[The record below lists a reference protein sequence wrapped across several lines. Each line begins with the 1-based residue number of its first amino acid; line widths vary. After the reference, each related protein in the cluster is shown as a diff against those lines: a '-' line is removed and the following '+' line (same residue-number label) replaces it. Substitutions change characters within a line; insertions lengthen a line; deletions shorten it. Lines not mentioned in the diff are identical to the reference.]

1 MKTCIAELSGKL
13 SQKEAL
19 DIYKQIRSLPPA
31 RFATRRL
38 HLPCIVFPV
47 RGLAVQEKISGSVEK
62 LCRAKVSGLGNVEF
76 TTTDDLPR
84 NKQQKIVFAH
94 PWIHHILGLYS
105 VVGWGS
111 DSESDTDSDFDL
123 DCDTGSDEIV
133 PLHAVALPQVDHYTR
148 ALQVIARLGQPFNAL
163 LLVQQPNRG
172 YKRVAADKEIV
183 VSGLGTNI
191 TPKNIRAK
199 VLEIL

>member
-1 MKTCIAELSGKL
+1 MNACITELGGRL

-47 RGLAVQEKISGSVEK
+47 RGLAVQEISGSYEK

-94 PWIHHILGLYS
+94 PWIHHILGPNS

-111 DSESDTDSDFDL
+111 DSESDTDSDL
-123 DCDTGSDEIV
+123 DCDT
-133 PLHAVALPQVDHYTR
+133 
-148 ALQVIARLGQPFNAL
+148 ALQMIARLGQPFNAL

-183 VSGLGTNI
+183 VSGLGTNVA
-191 TPKNIRAK
+191 PKNIRAK